1 MSGLAVP
8 GLLSIAQTSLD
19 PVGDHDITDRVL
31 AQEFTADRD
40 AATAT
45 QSFTYYAEM
54 TYDINSHISFQSSSE
69 EEGTDD
75 AWSMSQIA
83 LDTAEDLESR
93 RTALQSGSQGII
105 PGFGQPVFSLPSVN
119 GVQVAAGMITAL
131 DTDGT
136 TAGTFPVTCT
146 MSLDDRGVLSA
157 SAFISGTDVLADA
170 SPENVLKA
178 QVVQWN
184 VNGAAAPN
192 VTPTTADQLTD
203 TLTSAELTSNYSA
216 ELAAIN
222 AAYDGVQVIDRTQF
236 LFPAIPFG
244 SSNVIS
250 AHVRNIERQSYRAS
264 IFQLG
269 DKIVGTTP
277 YTYDVTVQDYLG
289 KTVSLVSGIIYPV
302 LNQGTTPGQYRT
314 YLDFTGNGKVTQAEL
329 DAYTEGFR
337 VGDYPR
343 NFAHNQAISNRN
355 YRDSDD
361 LYQAIENMST
371 PVLYTL

>member
-1 MSGLAVP
+1 MIINILVVYNVWISCPRVTF
-8 GLLSIAQTSLD
+8 IAQTSLD

-45 QSFTYYAEM
+45 QSFTIEM

-146 MSLDDRGVLSA
+146 MSLDDRGVL
-157 SAFISGTDVLADA
+157 V
-170 SPENVLKA
+170 
-178 QVVQWN
+178 
-184 VNGAAAPN
+184 
-192 VTPTTADQLTD
+192 
-203 TLTSAELTSNYSA
+203 
-216 ELAAIN
+216 
-222 AAYDGVQVIDRTQF
+222 
-236 LFPAIPFG
+236 
-244 SSNVIS
+244 
-250 AHVRNIERQSYRAS
+250 
-264 IFQLG
+264 
-269 DKIVGTTP
+269 
-277 YTYDVTVQDYLG
+277 
-289 KTVSLVSGIIYPV
+289 PV
-302 LNQGTTPGQYRT
+302 L
-314 YLDFTGNGKVTQAEL
+314 L
-329 DAYTEGFR
+329 
-337 VGDYPR
+337 
-343 NFAHNQAISNRN
+343 
-355 YRDSDD
+355 
-361 LYQAIENMST
+361 
-371 PVLYTL
+371 